1 MPSWVQ
7 WLIGAAA
14 VVTAA
19 GVLWTK
25 AVRPMARLIA
35 AADEML
41 PLLRDLTRYLKDSP
55 DAFKILGEIVAEFRT
70 DSGSSLRDVVNRLD
84 RASMEN
90 RIAAEV
96 LAEKVEAVKIL
107 AREDRAGAARIMAIL
122 EAMAAKNDLATE
134 TAPPVN
140 SGDDP

>member
-14 VVTAA
+14 VVTAC

-84 RASMEN
+84 RAAMEN

-107 AREDRAGAARIMAIL
+107 AREDRAGAARIVAML
-122 EAMAAKNDLATE
+122 ELLVAKNDLATE
-134 TAPPVN
+134 AAPPVKE
-140 SGDDP
+140 D